1 MKKKTK
7 QDKKIS
13 KVMREFKKGKLPIGK
28 SKKKVKSRKQAI
40 AIALREAG
48 VKRKCTGQCVIGYG
62 SWVL

>member
-7 QDKKIS
+7 KEKKIR
-13 KVMREFKKGKLPIGK
+13 KVMIEFKKGKLPIGK

-48 VKRKCTGQCVIGYG
+48 VKKK
-62 SWVL
+62 